1 MKKTKLLLSLAVG
14 ALSLSACAHF
24 EMESPSSIL
33 TTADFPEPAETT
45 YITDPSHRQMVQEA
59 TGRKRVRDL
68 RAEVVGN
75 MDYLQEHLG
84 EHRAYLLDMN
94 DSLLVTLP
102 GAGAFKDRTAR
113 LSDAGIDAVVK
124 LAASL
129 QAYPESRLAIVGHVD
144 GTKSDNADQIL
155 SERRA
160 MAVKSVLMQRGV
172 DECRIGLMGKG
183 SYDDVATP
191 VSERR
196 NQFNNRIEVLI
207 KPIQDGACV

>member
-1 MKKTKLLLSLAVG
+1 MTKIKILLSLAV
-14 ALSLSACAHF
+14 SSVTLSACGEIQKSAD
-24 EMESPSSIL
+24 IL
-33 TTADFPEPAETT
+33 APISFPDPVETT
-45 YITDPSHRQMVQEA
+45 YIEGPSKKQMVQEA

-68 RAEVVGN
+68 RAEVVGS
-75 MDYLQEHLG
+75 MEYLQEYLG
-84 EHRAYLLDMN
+84 EHRSYLLDMN

-102 GAGAFKDRTAR
+102 GAGAFEGRSAR
-113 LSDAGIDAVVK
+113 LSEAGIDAAAK

-144 GTKSDNADQIL
+144 GTEDAKSDQIL

-183 SYDDVATP
+183 SDDHVAAP